1 MTGKMGCCESGSLH
15 SSEEERLLRG
25 KEEYLGF
32 SSFTCIDM
40 DLCVRKICSKQHL
53 SKNQFQ
59 VLMEKLNTAAKS
71 PAQDTAALCFFR
83 STLYYQGEYDRTLLL
98 ILVVLY
104 CRGSYQDRA
113 RILFDIKDE
122 QLHYEI
128 NSVEA
133 HTLAH
138 FMVEI
143 ALSGAFSL
151 IFEESMGKAPALL
164 LNKYKASLSKV
175 LGRVESTLSSMI
187 TGKKSNCR
195 LEDLLEKVKNPSL
208 GRLLTAVGLR
218 ELACELLQS
227 SSPDQETSADARNS
241 LA

>member
-1 MTGKMGCCESGSLH
+1 MGCCADHLQ

-32 SSFTCIDM
+32 SSFTCIEM
-40 DLCVRKICSKQHL
+40 DLHVRKICSKRHL

-59 VLMEKLNTAAKS
+59 ALMEKLNTAAKS
-71 PAQDTAALCFFR
+71 PDQDTAAICFFR
-83 STLYYQGEYDRTLLL
+83 STLYYKGEYDRTLLL

-113 RILFDIKDE
+113 RILLDIKDD
-122 QLHYEI
+122 QLRYEI

-133 HTLAH
+133 HALAH

-151 IFEESMGKAPALL
+151 IFEESMGNEPALL
-164 LNKYKASLSKV
+164 LNKYKAALSRV
-175 LGRVESTLSSMI
+175 LGRVETALSSML
-187 TGKKSNCR
+187 TGKKSSCR
-195 LEDLLEKVKNPSL
+195 LEDLLEKVKTPSL

-218 ELACELLQS
+218 ELACELIHSSRAHQQS
-227 SSPDQETSADARNS
+227 SPDARNS

>member
-1 MTGKMGCCESGSLH
+1 MGCCEHGFLN

-32 SSFTCIDM
+32 SSFMCTDM
-40 DLCVRKICSKQHL
+40 DLYVRKICAKPHL
-53 SKNQFQ
+53 NKNQFQ
-59 VLMEKLNTAAKS
+59 VLMEKLNTADKS
-71 PAQDTAALCFFR
+71 PEKDTAALCFFR

-104 CRGSYQDRA
+104 CRGSYLDRA
-113 RILFDIKDE
+113 RVLFDIKDD
-122 QLHYEI
+122 QLRCEI
-128 NSVEA
+128 TSVEA

-151 IFEESMGKAPALL
+151 IFEESMGKEPALL
-164 LNKYKASLSKV
+164 LNKYKSSLSKV
-175 LGRVESTLSSMI
+175 FGRVEAALSNML
-187 TGKKSNCR
+187 TGKKSICR
-195 LEDLLEKVKNPSL
+195 LEDLLETAKNPSL

-218 ELACELLQS
+218 ELACELLLTSTPSRKS
-227 SSPDQETSADARNS
+227 SGKTS